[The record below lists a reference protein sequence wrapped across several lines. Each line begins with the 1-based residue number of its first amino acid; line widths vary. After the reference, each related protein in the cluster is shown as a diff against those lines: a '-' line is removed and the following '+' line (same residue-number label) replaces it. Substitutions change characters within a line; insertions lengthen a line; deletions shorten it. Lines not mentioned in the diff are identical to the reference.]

1 MELSDR
7 SFKHKKMKKDVV
19 AGLGEIGTPISKLIS
34 RAAITVEYDINPKLI
49 NTKKL
54 NQYEKYST
62 NFLHVCIP
70 FNKKFN
76 QNVISLNKKFIPKAI
91 VIHSTVSP
99 NTTRLLQ
106 KKLKIPLIYSA
117 TRGIHKRMLQD
128 LKKYTKFYALESNAP
143 NKEWASSEF
152 VKLMKKSGVKTKKMS
167 NPLTLELA
175 KIVVDTSY
183 YGWLI
188 NYSQLSNMIAIK
200 HGVNYDEMWSF
211 SDEIHEYLGNRPKLY
226 PGFIGGHCVIPN
238 LELIKEESLSEIDK
252 INNKYAKKVK
262 NSKAIRKK
270 YDKSKKSSFDSSKV

>member
-1 MELSDR
+1 MNNYR
-7 SFKHKKMKKDVV
+7 KKSISRKNKNVV
-19 AGLGEIGTPISKLIS
+19 AGLGEIGKPISKIIS
-34 RAAITVEYDINPKLI
+34 RTTLTVEYDINPKLI
-49 NTKKL
+49 NKKKL
-54 NQYEKYST
+54 NQYAEYPT

-70 FNKKFN
+70 FGKKFV
-76 QNVISLNKKFIPKAI
+76 QNVISLNKKFKPKAI

-106 KKLKIPLIYSA
+106 KKLKIPIIYSA
-117 TRGIHKRMLQD
+117 TRGIHLRMLQD

-143 NKEWASSEF
+143 NKNWASSEF

-211 SDEIHEYLGNRPKLY
+211 SDEIHENLGNRPKMY

-238 LELIKEESLSEIDK
+238 LELIKEESLYEIDK
-252 INNKYAKKVK
+252 INNMYAKKIK
-262 NSKAIRKK
+262 NSKTIRKK
-270 YDKSKKSSFDSSKV
+270 YDKSKKSSYDSSKVK